1 MFVFGSNLNLYKVVS
16 ILENT
21 TRDKIF
27 YVSFKLF
34 LENGY
39 EATNI
44 RDICKE
50 VGIKASTLYFYY
62 KSKQDLFFY
71 IYDEICVD
79 YIKYIQGIEQSKQ
92 DISVKEKLYILLKQ
106 MIEYYVSDIS
116 KRKFIL
122 RYHLFPPEEIS
133 NVIREKYKFYTS
145 EENKITLGI
154 IDNAQQKN
162 EFINVNM
169 DNYFLKYKKL
179 ENHLVYEMIISNIK
193 VNDEIIRKLWDILWI
208 NVTK

>member
-1 MFVFGSNLNLYKVVS
+1 MVN
-16 ILENT
+16 ILENS
-21 TRDKIF
+21 TRDRIF
-27 YVSFKLF
+27 YSSFKLF

-71 IYDEICVD
+71 IYDGICLD
-79 YIKYIQGIEQSKQ
+79 YIKYIQDIEGLKQ

-106 MIEYYVSDIS
+106 KIEYYVLDIS

-133 NVIREKYKFYTS
+133 NVIREKYKFYNS
-145 EENKITLGI
+145 QENKIILDSI
-154 IDNAQQKN
+154 SNSQHKN
-162 EFINVNM
+162 EFINQNIDDYLM
-169 DNYFLKYKKL
+169 QYKKL

-193 VNDEIIRKLWDILWI
+193 INDEVVRKLWDMLWI

>member
-1 MFVFGSNLNLYKVVS
+1 M
-16 ILENT
+16 ENS

-27 YVSFKLF
+27 YASFKLF

-62 KSKQDLFFY
+62 KSKQYLFFY
-71 IYDEICVD
+71 IYDGICLD
-79 YIKYIQGIEQSKQ
+79 YINYIQDIEALKQ

-106 MIEYYVSDIS
+106 KIEYYVLDIS

-133 NVIREKYKFYTS
+133 NVIREKYKFYNS
-145 EENKITLGI
+145 EENKIILDSI
-154 IDNAQQKN
+154 SNSQHKN
-162 EFINVNM
+162 EFINQNIDDYLM
-169 DNYFLKYKKL
+169 QYKKL

-193 VNDEIIRKLWDILWI
+193 INDEVVRKLWDMLWI
-208 NVTK
+208 NVAK

>member
-1 MFVFGSNLNLYKVVS
+1 MVN
-16 ILENT
+16 ILENS
-21 TRDKIF
+21 TRDRIF
-27 YVSFKLF
+27 YSSFKLF

-71 IYDEICVD
+71 IYDGICLD
-79 YIKYIQGIEQSKQ
+79 YIKYIQDIEGLKQ

-106 MIEYYVSDIS
+106 KIEYYVLDIS

-133 NVIREKYKFYTS
+133 NVIREKYKFYNS
-145 EENKITLGI
+145 QENKIILDSI
-154 IDNAQQKN
+154 SNSQHKN
-162 EFINVNM
+162 EFTNENI
-169 DNYFLKYKKL
+169 DDYLLQYKKL
-179 ENHLVYEMIISNIK
+179 ENHLLYEMIISNIK
-193 VNDEIIRKLWDILWI
+193 INDEVVRNLWDMLWI

>member
-1 MFVFGSNLNLYKVVS
+1 MVI
-16 ILENT
+16 ILENS

-27 YVSFKLF
+27 YASFKLF

-44 RDICKE
+44 RDICKD

-71 IYDEICVD
+71 IYDGICLD
-79 YIKYIQGIEQSKQ
+79 YIKYIQDIEALKQ

-106 MIEYYVSDIS
+106 KIEYYVLDIS

-133 NVIREKYKFYTS
+133 IVIREKYKFYNS
-145 EENKITLGI
+145 EENKIILDSI
-154 IDNAQQKN
+154 SNFQHKN
-162 EFINVNM
+162 EFINENI
-169 DNYFLKYKKL
+169 DNYLLEYKKL

-193 VNDEIIRKLWDILWI
+193 INDEVVRELWNMIWI

>member
-1 MFVFGSNLNLYKVVS
+1 MVS
-16 ILENT
+16 ILENS

-27 YVSFKLF
+27 YASFKLF

-62 KSKQDLFFY
+62 KSKQYLFFY
-71 IYDEICVD
+71 IYDGICLD
-79 YIKYIQGIEQSKQ
+79 YINYIQDIEALKQ
-92 DISVKEKLYILLKQ
+92 DISVKDKLYILLKQ
-106 MIEYYVSDIS
+106 KIEYYVLDIS

-133 NVIREKYKFYTS
+133 NVIRERYKFYNS
-145 EENKITLGI
+145 EENKIIL
-154 IDNAQQKN
+154 DNISNFQHEN
-162 EFINVNM
+162 EFINENI
-169 DNYFLKYKKL
+169 DNYLMQYKKL
-179 ENHLVYEMIISNIK
+179 ENHLLYEMIISNIK
-193 VNDEIIRKLWDILWI
+193 INDEVVRNLWDMLWI

>member
-1 MFVFGSNLNLYKVVS
+1 VVS
-16 ILENT
+16 ILENS

-27 YVSFKLF
+27 YASFKLF

-62 KSKQDLFFY
+62 KSKQYLFFY
-71 IYDEICVD
+71 IYDGICLD
-79 YIKYIQGIEQSKQ
+79 YINYIQDIEALKQ

-106 MIEYYVSDIS
+106 KIEYYVLDIS

-133 NVIREKYKFYTS
+133 NVIREKYKFYNS
-145 EENKITLGI
+145 EENKIILDSI
-154 IDNAQQKN
+154 SNSQHKN
-162 EFINVNM
+162 EFINQNIDDYLM
-169 DNYFLKYKKL
+169 QYKKL

-193 VNDEIIRKLWDILWI
+193 INDEVVRKLWDMLWI
-208 NVTK
+208 NVAK

>member
-1 MFVFGSNLNLYKVVS
+1 M
-16 ILENT
+16 ENS

-27 YVSFKLF
+27 YASFKLF

-71 IYDEICVD
+71 IYDGICLD
-79 YIKYIQGIEQSKQ
+79 YIKYIQDIETLKQ
-92 DISVKEKLYILLKQ
+92 DISLKEKLYILLKQ
-106 MIEYYVSDIS
+106 KIEYYVLDIS

-133 NVIREKYKFYTS
+133 NVIREKYKFYNS
-145 EENKITLGI
+145 EENKIILDSI
-154 IDNAQQKN
+154 SNSQHKN
-162 EFINVNM
+162 EFINENK
-169 DNYFLKYKKL
+169 DDYLLQYKKL

-193 VNDEIIRKLWDILWI
+193 INDEVVRKLWDMLWI